1 MGSNPGRKLSL
12 LGFSHPVEGSLF
24 QVQGEIIGKATLI
37 RDHLRRK
44 PVTPLT
50 DPGPTRLA
58 DPNRSPGR
66 ETIYILSILY
76 TGTLVDLFFL
86 RAVPVP
92 VDIQTIS
99 VITKIIFH
107 IQRTTTGVYHNL
119 YINTRVPLL
128 VLLQFYYYKTSEI
141 AEAALVSTYL

>member
-1 MGSNPGRKLSL
+1 MGSNPSRKLSL
-12 LGFSHPVEGSLF
+12 LGFAHPVEGSLF
-24 QVQGEIIGKATLI
+24 QVQGEIIGKAALI
-37 RDHLRRK
+37 RDRLRRK
-44 PVTPLT
+44 PVTPPT

-99 VITKIIFH
+99 IITKIIFH
-107 IQRTTTGVYHNL
+107 IQITTTVVVSITIYTHIQESL
-119 YINTRVPLL
+119 YL
-128 VLLQFYYYKTSEI
+128 YYYNFTITK
-141 AEAALVSTYL
+141 LQRLRKQRW

>member
-1 MGSNPGRKLSL
+1 MSRP
-12 LGFSHPVEGSLF
+12 
-24 QVQGEIIGKATLI
+24 
-37 RDHLRRK
+37 
-44 PVTPLT
+44 

-99 VITKIIFH
+99 VITKIIFP
-107 IQRTTTGVYHNL
+107 IQRTTTGVVSITIYTHIQESL
-119 YINTRVPLL
+119 YL
-128 VLLQFYYYKTSEI
+128 YYYNFTIKKISEI